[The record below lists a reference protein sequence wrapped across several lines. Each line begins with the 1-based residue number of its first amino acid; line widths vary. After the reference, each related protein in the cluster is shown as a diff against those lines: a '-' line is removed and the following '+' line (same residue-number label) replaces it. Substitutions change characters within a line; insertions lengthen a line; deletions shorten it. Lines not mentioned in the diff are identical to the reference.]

1 MKKFPHN
8 AIRRSTLS
16 NRVAKGVTAVVGT
29 AMFAPAAF
37 AGALA
42 DAATGG
48 MDKAELLLI
57 GAAILGLCGVVA
69 MIKAGK
75 RTTN

>member
-1 MKKFPHN
+1 
-8 AIRRSTLS
+8 
-16 NRVAKGVTAVVGT
+16 
-29 AMFAPAAF
+29 MFAPAAF